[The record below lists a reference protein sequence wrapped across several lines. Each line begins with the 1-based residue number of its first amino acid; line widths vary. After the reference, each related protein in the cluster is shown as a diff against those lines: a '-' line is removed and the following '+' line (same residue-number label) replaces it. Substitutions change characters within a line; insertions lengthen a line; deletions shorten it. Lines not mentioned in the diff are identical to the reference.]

1 MNFVGEVSASFAGV
15 CSWVLRML
23 EEPSQVEEYLARAA
37 GLRALANKTRY
48 HDVRE
53 RLLRLAAGFEWLADQ
68 AGEVGKRAASEG
80 DRLAPVPEPLQSRWV
95 WRGADY
101 GRRLFAFYL
110 ARQSFV
116 LAGHVEQTVADLGD
130 RFFLRP
136 LPELSCLLAIVR

>member
-53 RLLRLAAGFEWLADQ
+53 RLLRLAAGFEWL
-68 AGEVGKRAASEG
+68 ASEG